1 MTQPVERRRHYTV
14 EEYLQLESQSDE
26 KFEYWDGFI
35 VRLSELIGM
44 AGGSYE
50 HSIISANVI
59 IALGNA
65 LQGGPCRVANSDL
78 RVKRPRTPFYFHP
91 DATVICGEAQ
101 LEHHSKN
108 APSLLNPRVVVE
120 VLSPSTEA
128 YDRGGKLRQYLEIP
142 SLHEYVLV
150 LQDTPRVES
159 FWRRPDGSCSFNA
172 AEGLEANLLLCS
184 LDVSIPLR
192 QIYENITFPPPEP
205 PAGAGQ
211 VA

>member
-1 MTQPVERRRHYTV
+1 MTEPVEQRRHYTV
-14 EEYLQLESQSDE
+14 EEYLQLESESDE

-50 HSIISANVI
+50 HSIISANII

-65 LQGGPCRVANSDL
+65 LRGGPCRVAGADL
-78 RVKRPRTPFYFHP
+78 RVKRARKPYYFHP
-91 DATVICGEAQ
+91 DATVICGEPEFEQ
-101 LEHHSKN
+101 HSKGIT
-108 APSLLNPRVVVE
+108 ALLNPRVVVE

-128 YDRGGKLRQYLEIP
+128 YDRGGKFRQYLEIP
-142 SLHEYVLV
+142 SLQEYVLV

-172 AEGLEANLLLCS
+172 ADGLDTSLLLRS
-184 LDVSIPLR
+184 VDVSVPLR
-192 QIYENITFPPPEP
+192 QIYAGITFPPPEP
-205 PAGAGQ
+205 P
-211 VA
+211 V